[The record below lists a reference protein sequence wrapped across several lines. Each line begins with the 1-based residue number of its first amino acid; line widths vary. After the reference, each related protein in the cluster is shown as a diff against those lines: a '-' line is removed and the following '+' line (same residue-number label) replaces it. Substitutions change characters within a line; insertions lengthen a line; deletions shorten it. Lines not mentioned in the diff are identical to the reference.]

1 MHYNLAGLFSETVR
15 DSFQLSSRLNTVVPE
30 LVGMELIVSKKKKKK
45 GNKAYKLPS
54 AAGFP

>member
-1 MHYNLAGLFSETVR
+1 MYYNLAGLSSETVR

-30 LVGMELIVSKKKKKK
+30 LVGMELIVSKKKKK